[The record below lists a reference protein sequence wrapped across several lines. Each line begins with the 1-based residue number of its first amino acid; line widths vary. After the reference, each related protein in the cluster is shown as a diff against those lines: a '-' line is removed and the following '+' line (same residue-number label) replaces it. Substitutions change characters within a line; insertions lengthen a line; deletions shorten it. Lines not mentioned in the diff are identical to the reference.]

1 MKKTIILI
9 IAILSISVLS
19 GCVDN
24 KTVDTQK
31 GNSTGTSIESNIK
44 SNVEYN
50 NGSSDN
56 SDNVGPLN
64 LTDEIDNSVGTGT
77 STGSNTGSDWCVP
90 GSKIMVKLPSGEK
103 EYTVAGPDV
112 YKNRNVCRAE
122 RNIENGTSVYYYSKD
137 GKYAAMFSNATGSG
151 GAYSEAMSNVTST
164 Y

>member
-31 GNSTGTSIESNIK
+31 GNSTDGKSVESNIK
-44 SNVEYN
+44 SNIEYN
-50 NGSSDN
+50 NASR
-56 SDNVGPLN
+56 DNVLN
-64 LTDEIDNSVGTGT
+64 LTDEIDKSVGTGT
-77 STGSNTGSDWCVP
+77 STGSNTSNTGSDWCVP

-103 EYTVAGPDV
+103 EYTVAGPDR
-112 YKNRNVCRAE
+112 YRDRDVCRAE

-137 GKYAAMFSNATGSG
+137 GKYEAMFSNATGSR